1 MIGDLFSNRTFS
13 LLEKSVDASALRHQ
27 AIANNIANINTPGYK
42 KLEVSFEEEFK
53 RARGSKSKIKMAQL
67 DNRHLPSPGLSTS
80 DISIN
85 TSSATSMRNDG
96 NNVDI
101 DEEIT
106 KMAENNIRFNAMTKL
121 LADRFK
127 SLRMAIEGR

>member
-1 MIGDLFSNRTFS
+1 MLGNLFSNSTFS
-13 LLEKSVDASALRHQ
+13 LLEKGLDASALRHQ

-53 RARGSKSKIKMAQL
+53 RAKGSGQIKMAQL
-67 DNRHLPSPGLSTS
+67 DNRHLPGPGLSTN
-80 DISIN
+80 DINIT

-101 DEEIT
+101 DEEVT
-106 KMAENNIRFNAMTKL
+106 KMSENNIRFNAMSKL
-121 LADRFK
+121 LADRFR
-127 SLRMAIEGR
+127 SLRIVIEGRG